1 MKTKILFAV
10 CFSLFCIGLF
20 SWTWPLSNSNDP
32 DDADTFTSA
41 FGPRDKYGTPGL
53 QYDFH
58 RGMDLQ
64 ATLPE
69 NVYPAHSGNAYLAD
83 GNGGGN
89 WIYIEDGSTVTYY
102 MHLSDRFITHG
113 QAVTPDTLIGKT
125 GDSGTPG
132 YPHLH
137 FAYLE
142 SYTDYKH
149 PLQVMP
155 YTNDDPV
162 GVEMVT
168 TFEDNFSFKLTID
181 DTELDI
187 DRIEMMLGWY
197 DWSPDYSTD
206 QYYTIDYSEEDNIPI
221 GVSNSIVIE
230 SNNSTPP
237 NTSWRMYV
245 TPSSFNPGADQE
257 IIFSFEESEVSYDL
271 VMEELSL
278 WIYDATGTGA
288 TLFTFDDF
296 TSTFSEENIINNI
309 PSRLISNYPNPFN
322 PTTTISYSLADNI
335 QNPQIEIYNPRGQK
349 VKNFNLEETPGEN
362 SVVWDGRNENDKQVS
377 SGVYFYR
384 LVNEGKTVQSRK
396 MLMLK

>member
-1 MKTKILFAV
+1 MIKRIYLLILTLIFV
-10 CFSLFCIGLF
+10 NLLF
-20 SWTWPLSNSNDP
+20 SWTWPLSNTSSQ
-32 DDADTFTSA
+32 DTFISP
-41 FGPRDKYGTPGL
+41 FGPRNLDDQGDL
-53 QYDFH
+53 DYDFH

-64 ATLPE
+64 ASLDTE
-69 NVYPAHSGNAYLAD
+69 VHTAQTGTVVYSDYWGGATGHLITISD
-83 GNGGGN
+83 G
-89 WIYIEDGSTVTYY
+89 THKAAY
-102 MHLSDRFITHG
+102 MHLNQRDVEVNDPVTEG
-113 QAVTPDTLIGKT
+113 QDEHIALSGDTGSL
-125 GDSGTPG
+125 G

-137 FAYLE
+137 FEYR
-142 SYTDYKH
+142 TDSDNDQKH
-149 PLQVMP
+149 PLHVMP

-197 DWSPDYSTD
+197 DWSPEYWTD

-230 SNNSTPP
+230 SNFITPP

-278 WIYDATGTGA
+278 WIYDATGSGA
-288 TLFTFDDF
+288 TIFTFDDF
-296 TSTFSEENIINNI
+296 TSTFSEENIVNNI

-335 QNPQIEIYNPRGQK
+335 QNPQIEIHNLKGQK
-349 VKNFNLEETPGEN
+349 LRNFNLENSSGEN
-362 SVVWDGRNENDKQVS
+362 SIFWDGKAQFLLS
-377 SGVYFYR
+377 
-384 LVNEGKTVQSRK
+384 
-396 MLMLK
+396 